1 MESDDLTLKREQA
14 ARVFGKLSRFAA
26 LFAAV
31 LAAIAAVDLVT
42 GSITGDRHLD
52 YVLLALGAMS
62 VWTAFTVRRSADTIR
77 AAGRPPQPKPRMLAG
92 LIASMTVSLAFVGGV
107 GYVIGGWAGAAVLT
121 LVAVV
126 VVAASVAR
134 GLRRRRN
141 ASAP

>member
-1 MESDDLTLKREQA
+1 MLKREQA
-14 ARVFGKLSRFAA
+14 ARWFATLSRFAA
-26 LFAAV
+26 LFAAALV
-31 LAAIAAVDLVT
+31 TIAAVDLAT

-62 VWTAFTVRRSADTIR
+62 LWTAFTVRRSARTIR
-77 AAGRPPQPKPRMLAG
+77 AADRPPQPKPRMLAD
-92 LIASMTVSLAFVGGV
+92 LIASMTVSLAFVAGV

-126 VVAASVAR
+126 LAAASVAR